1 MKLSWKIYITFFIF
15 FVVIAFLT
23 SYIIVVKR
31 ISDAEKW
38 IVEENKALG
47 NFLSNEIEVGY
58 LKLNWPFESL
68 RRLSEYK
75 SFLFW
80 WVIKDDGTIYL
91 SDNTSFMGTYAYDYF
106 PQVANMIEDENVVLN
121 RSQNYGIFIKPLETG
136 GKKWSFWFG
145 FSLKEASEIRK
156 EIIFMILTGSMSA
169 LIVLGFIFYFTIKH
183 FTKPINNLIIGTEII
198 GKGDLTHRVKIESR
212 DELGQLAYSF
222 NRMAEE
228 LQKTTVSK
236 DYVDN
241 IIRNMVDSLIVVDL
255 DGKIRTIN
263 KAAKELLGYNE
274 KELIGQPIGTVIAEE
289 SSPFNSP
296 RVDELIINSSSLNV
310 ERTYVSKD
318 GRKIPVLF
326 SGSVMFDNDGKAQGI
341 VCVAQDITKQK
352 QALEALKESEEKYRL
367 VFENAKEG
375 ICIYEDFPDGNRK
388 LVDCNS
394 RYVEMSGYSR
404 KELMQISDTLKIQQ
418 DHRTPNQ
425 EATGVDKAWAGQPYS
440 GVFSWHRPDGKEN
453 YIEYTA
459 VSLDIDDRRFTIGID
474 HDITERKQ
482 AEESLARERNLLRT
496 LIDNVP
502 DQIYVKD
509 TESRFV
515 IANTSFIRLVGAKT
529 PEEVIGKTDF
539 DFFPQNAPAYYA
551 YEQEIIRSGQPVIN
565 KEESDIDSGD
575 GMGWVLTT
583 KVPLQDS
590 DGKIIGLVGINR
602 DITERKQAEIAL
614 RESESRLK
622 LILDSM
628 QAGILIVD
636 AETHIIVDAN
646 SVAVTLIDAP
656 KEQIIGLIC
665 HKYICPAE
673 KGKCP
678 ITDFGQTIDNSER
691 VLLTA
696 SGERRSIIKTV
707 VTENLKGRKHLIES
721 FVDITDLKR
730 AEDELK
736 KIAEKLT
743 RSNTE
748 LEQFAYVASHDLQEP
763 LRMVASYV
771 QLLARRYKGRLDAEA
786 DDFIEYAV
794 DGANRMQRLIND
806 LLAYSRVSTRGRDFK
821 PTNCETVFDQ
831 VLDNLQMAVEESNAI
846 VTHDPL
852 PTVMADDVQLVQLFQ
867 NLISNAIKFHGE
879 QPSRVHVS
887 TEQKENEWI
896 FSVRDNG
903 IGIEPEYF
911 DRIFIIFQRLHSKR
925 EYSGTGIGLSIC
937 KKIVERHG
945 GGIWVESQFGKGAT
959 FYFTI
964 PMRGDE

>member
-183 FTKPINNLIIGTEII
+183 FTKPINDLIIGTEII
-198 GKGDLTHRVKIESR
+198 GKGDLTHRVKIKSR
-212 DELGQLAYSF
+212 DELGQLANSF
-222 NRMAEE
+222 NKMTDD

-241 IIRNMVDSLIVVDL
+241 IIRNMVDSLIVVNL
-255 DGKIRTIN
+255 DGKIKTIN
-263 KAAKELLGYNE
+263 RATEELLGYNE
-274 KELIGQPIGTVIAEE
+274 KELIGQPIGTVIEAEE
-289 SSPFNSP
+289 FSLFSNPKI
-296 RVDELIINSSSLNV
+296 DEIIINSSSLNV

-341 VCVAQDITKQK
+341 VCVAQDITEQK
-352 QALEALKESEEKYRL
+352 QTLEALKESEEKYRL

-404 KELMQISDTLKIQQ
+404 EELMQISDTLKIQQ
-418 DHRTPNQ
+418 DHRTPDQ

-482 AEESLARERNLLRT
+482 AE
-496 LIDNVP
+496 
-502 DQIYVKD
+502 
-509 TESRFV
+509 
-515 IANTSFIRLVGAKT
+515 
-529 PEEVIGKTDF
+529 
-539 DFFPQNAPAYYA
+539 
-551 YEQEIIRSGQPVIN
+551 
-565 KEESDIDSGD
+565 
-575 GMGWVLTT
+575 
-583 KVPLQDS
+583 
-590 DGKIIGLVGINR
+590 
-602 DITERKQAEIAL
+602 
-614 RESESRLK
+614 
-622 LILDSM
+622 
-628 QAGILIVD
+628 
-636 AETHIIVDAN
+636 
-646 SVAVTLIDAP
+646 
-656 KEQIIGLIC
+656 
-665 HKYICPAE
+665 
-673 KGKCP
+673 
-678 ITDFGQTIDNSER
+678 
-691 VLLTA
+691 
-696 SGERRSIIKTV
+696 
-707 VTENLKGRKHLIES
+707 
-721 FVDITDLKR
+721 
-730 AEDELK
+730 DELK

-771 QLLARRYKGRLDAEA
+771 QLLARRYKGKLDTDA
-786 DDFIEYAV
+786 DDFIGYAV

-806 LLAYSRVSTRGRDFK
+806 LLTYSRVSTRGRDFK

-831 VLDNLQMAVEESNAI
+831 VLDNLQVAIEESDAV